1 MKTASYCLL
10 LVIILAS
17 CISVVGQHFERDI
30 VIDLEVRTAAFSYGD
45 LDGDNLEEVI
55 VAYETSDFISIIPN
69 LDTKM
74 GTPLHQGI
82 STKTTIKQLVIVD
95 INDDN
100 LNDIVFLD
108 PLNDQIGVLIN
119 LGDLTFEEAVFF
131 ETGAD
136 PVKVIAGDLN
146 NDGLNDLAVANSGS
160 NNLSLFYSDVSTTL
174 LTAILLETGQLPM
187 DVEIH
192 DLDSDGFLDLIV
204 ANQTGGSIGFHFGG
218 AEGFSAGIL
227 LIDGLN
233 PVNIEIGDI
242 DVDGE
247 LDIAAVFNE
256 SNKLHLYYG
265 NPDGS
270 YDAPVILDGASSAA
284 KHDFVIADIDTDGIY
299 DVAFTSLNGD
309 LNMFVGNGNKTF
321 NIYSS
326 EMHGEGINQSLGLEY
341 TDIMQSGEKGFLTTN
356 PLSVRVFEHH
366 LDENYAFTSLW
377 EFISWSDVN
386 NVDIGDIDGDGLLD
400 LVLANRQF
408 NFFTIYK
415 GVGDDQFE
423 FYNHFSCGDGTND
436 VKLIDLNLDD
446 HLDIFMGGFEPSVWI
461 NDGTGNFT
469 EKPRPDNRA
478 DSFAFAD
485 FNNDGYPDLVCTG
498 VMFLNDQTGGFTLSR
513 DFGWNVND
521 VTTFDYNNDQ
531 NTDLVLTFP
540 YDKETIEI
548 YPGIGDGTFGTA
560 ITIDRKIYT
569 VDGYDVN
576 GDNLDDLIVTDF
588 LVNDVIAIVL
598 SDETTPFATESTSI
612 EYTGFSYFVEIE
624 DITLD
629 GKPEMVLNWE
639 DLSYFPINEDGS
651 FGEEV
656 VGNIGYY
663 NPLDFML
670 IDYSGDGLKN
680 DLVTVHSGYIVIQ
693 TEKKEADISF
703 INLNRTYNGSPVGD
717 LVVTTPEV
725 NYEITFDGQ
734 TIKPSAAGTYTLEV
748 TVVDD
753 EYVGS
758 ASDEL
763 VISKATLTIGVQ
775 DKTREYGD
783 ENGEFA
789 LLFEGFV
796 GTDDQS
802 DIDELPAI
810 NTEGTPTSLPGEFA
824 ITLEGGSDNNYEL
837 ILNNGLLTIEKATL
851 EVTADDVTIYEDEGL
866 PETFTYVI
874 TGFKL
879 EEDESVLNVLPVA
892 SVDVENVVIGSYPIT
907 VSGGEDDAYN
917 FNYTNGTLTISEVL
931 GTDKDIENNL
941 SVYPNPTSDLIHIQ
955 SHIGSLKAVE
965 VLDINGK
972 LIVRHYKEYTKDS
985 VFSIDTKT
993 WDPGIYLVKIVRDNK
1008 VSYSYRVSVTH

>member
-1 MKTASYCLL
+1 MKIVTYCLS
-10 LVIILAS
+10 LVITLVS
-17 CISVVGQHFERDI
+17 YLSVVGQHFERDI

-82 STKTTIKQLVIVD
+82 STKTTIKQLLIVD

-108 PLNDQIGVLIN
+108 PINNQIGVLVN
-119 LGDLTFEEAVFF
+119 LGDLVFDEAAFF
-131 ETGAD
+131 DTGAD
-136 PVKVIAGDLN
+136 PVKVISGDLN

-160 NNLSLFYSDVSTTL
+160 NDLSLFYSDVSTVL
-174 LTAILLETGQLPM
+174 STAVLLETGQLPM

-204 ANQTGGSIGFHFGG
+204 ANQTGGSISFHFGG

-233 PVNIEIGDI
+233 PVNIEIGDM

-247 LDIAAVFNE
+247 PDIAAIFNE

-270 YDAPVILDGASSAA
+270 YDSPVILDGASSAV

-299 DVAFTSLNGD
+299 DVAFTSLNRV
-309 LNMFVGNGNKTF
+309 LSMFIGNGDKTF
-321 NIYSS
+321 DIYSS
-326 EMHGEGINQSLGLEY
+326 EMSSEGIHESLGLEH
-341 TDIMQSGEKGFLTTN
+341 TDILKSGTKGFLTAN
-356 PLSVRVFEHH
+356 PLSVRIAEHH
-366 LDENYAFTSLW
+366 LNESYEFISLS

-423 FYNHFSCGDGTND
+423 FHNHFSCGDGTND

-461 NDGTGNFT
+461 NDGSGNFT
-469 EKPRPDNRA
+469 EKPRPTNRA
-478 DSFAFAD
+478 DSFTFAD

-540 YDKETIEI
+540 YGGEKIEI
-548 YPGIGDGTFGTA
+548 YPGVGDGTFGTP
-560 ITIDRKIYT
+560 ITINRIIHT

-576 GDNLDDLIVTDF
+576 GDGLDDLIITDF
-588 LVNDVIAIVL
+588 VFNDVIAILL
-598 SDETTPFATESTSI
+598 SAETDPFTIESESI
-612 EYTGFSYFVEIE
+612 EFTGFSYYVEVE

-629 GKPEMVLNWE
+629 GRPELVFTSS
-639 DLSYFPINEDGS
+639 DVSYFPINEDGS
-651 FGEEV
+651 LGEEV
-656 VGNIGYY
+656 AWNLGYF
-663 NPLDFML
+663 NPLDFKL
-670 IDYSGDGLKN
+670 IDYSGDGVKN
-680 DLVTVHSGYIVIQ
+680 DIVTSHPGFIVIQ
-693 TEKKEADISF
+693 TEKKEAEISF
-703 INLNRTYNGSPVGD
+703 INLNRTYNGSPVDD

-758 ASDEL
+758 ASEEL
-763 VISKATLTIGVQ
+763 VISKATLTTGVQ

-802 DIDELPAI
+802 DLDQLPTI
-810 NTEGTPTSLPGEFA
+810 STEGIPTSMPGEFA

-851 EVTADDVTIYEDEGL
+851 EVTADDVTIYEDESL
-866 PETFTYVI
+866 PETFIYEI

-931 GTDKDIENNL
+931 GTDEDIENNL

-972 LIVRHYKEYTKDS
+972 LIVRHDNEYTKDS

-993 WDPGIYLVKIVRDNK
+993 WNPGIYFVKIVRDNK
-1008 VSYSYRVSVTH
+1008 VSNTYRVSVTH

>member
-1 MKTASYCLL
+1 MKVVSYCLSL
-10 LVIILAS
+10 SIIL
-17 CISVVGQHFERDI
+17 ISLLSVSGQHFERDI
-30 VIDLEVRTAAFSYGD
+30 VIDLEVRTAAFTYGD

-55 VAYETSDFISIIPN
+55 VAYETSDFISIVPN
-69 LDTKM
+69 LGTKM
-74 GTPLHQGI
+74 GSPLYQEI
-82 STKTTIKQLVIVD
+82 STNTTPKQLVIVD

-108 PLNDQIGVLIN
+108 PIHDQIGILIN
-119 LGDLTFEEAVFF
+119 LGDLVFDEAVFF
-131 ETGAD
+131 DTGTD

-146 NDGLNDLAVANSGS
+146 NDGLNDIVVANSGS
-160 NNLSLFYSDVSTTL
+160 NNLSLFYSEVSTVL
-174 LTAILLETGQLPM
+174 SPAVLLETGQLPM
-187 DVEIH
+187 DVETH
-192 DLDSDGFLDLIV
+192 DLDGDGFLDLII
-204 ANQTGGSIGFHFGG
+204 ANQTGESIGFHYGG
-218 AEGFSAGIL
+218 AEGFSTGIL
-227 LIDGLN
+227 LIDGLS
-233 PVNIEIGDI
+233 PVNIEIGDM

-247 LDIAAVFNE
+247 PDIAALFHE

-270 YDAPVILDGASSAA
+270 YDAPIILDGASSAA
-284 KHDFVIADIDTDGIY
+284 KHDFVIADIDSDGIY
-299 DVAFTSLNGD
+299 DVAFTSLNRVAS
-309 LNMFVGNGNKTF
+309 MFIGNGNKTF
-321 NIYSS
+321 DFYSS
-326 EMHGEGINQSLGLEY
+326 EMGSEGINQSLGLEF
-341 TDIMQSGEKGFLTTN
+341 TDIMQSGTKGFLSAN
-356 PLSVRVFEHH
+356 PRSIRIAETH
-366 LDENYAFTSLW
+366 LNENYEFYSYW

-400 LVLANRQF
+400 LVIANRHF
-408 NFFTIYK
+408 DFFTIYK
-415 GVGDDQFE
+415 GIGNDQFE
-423 FYNHFSCGDGTND
+423 FYNHFSCGDGIDD

-461 NDGTGNFT
+461 NDGAGNFT
-469 EKPRPDNRA
+469 EKPRPA
-478 DSFAFAD
+478 SQAYSFTFAD
-485 FNNDGYPDLVCTG
+485 FNNDDYPDLVCSG
-498 VMFLNDQTGGFTLSR
+498 IMFLNDQTGGFTLSR

-531 NTDLVLTFP
+531 NSDLVLTFP

-548 YPGIGDGTFGTA
+548 YPGVGDGTFGTP
-560 ITIDRKIYT
+560 ITINRKIYT

-576 GDNLDDLIVTDF
+576 GDNLDDLIIADF
-588 LVNDVIAIVL
+588 LVNDVIAILL

-656 VGNIGYY
+656 VGNSGYY

-693 TEKKEADISF
+693 TEKKEAEISF
-703 INLNRTYNGSPVGD
+703 INLNRTYNGSPVDD

-725 NYEITFDGQ
+725 NHEITFDGQ
-734 TIKPSAAGTYTLEV
+734 TIRPSGVGTYIIEV

-758 ASDEL
+758 ATDEL
-763 VISKATLTIGVQ
+763 VISKASLTIGAQ

-783 ENGEFA
+783 ENGEFE
-789 LLFEGFV
+789 LSFEGFA

-810 NTEGTPTSLPGEFA
+810 STEAIPASMPGEFT
-824 ITLEGGSDNNYEL
+824 ITLEGGSDNNYEF

-866 PETFTYVI
+866 PETFIYEI

-879 EEDESVLNVLPVA
+879 EDDESVLNVLPVA
-892 SVDVENVVIGSYPIT
+892 SVDVENVVMGSYPIT
-907 VSGGEDDAYN
+907 VSGGEDDAYA
-917 FNYTNGTLTISEVL
+917 FNYTHGTLTISEVL
-931 GTDKDIENNL
+931 GTDEENENNL
-941 SVYPNPTSDLIHIQ
+941 SVYPNPTSDLIHIR
-955 SHIGSLKAVE
+955 SHVGSIHVVE
-965 VLDINGK
+965 VIDIDGK
-972 LIVRHYKEYTKDS
+972 LIASKATRGEKES
-985 VFSIDTKT
+985 VLSIDTKT
-993 WDPGIYLVKIVRDNK
+993 WHPGLYFIKIIKDNK
-1008 VSYSYRVSVTH
+1008 MSSLFRVAVTH